1 MKRADFKSLLTYADH
16 HFVQDRH
23 LAIRGCV
30 FRDAFGRCLINLN
43 GVPIMLDHN
52 DLKWIASTST
62 NLNLILQQISRYADL
77 ARRYKGQHNYID
89 LLAERVELA
98 STTAQ
103 ALFDRVTSRI
113 LAKTAPKTAKPH
125 APQRTTFM
133 VVPPPVRAARP
144 GGTDTQASFST
155 NGKPQVSGT
164 KSSSPAPAGA
174 QEARPFSPAKIP
186 SDIKIKN
193 PNGNREYILLV
204 EDESQ
209 VAEFAAEIL
218 AEEGYK
224 VILAPDGFEAL
235 KIYRNIG
242 KQIGLVILDFFLP
255 VMDGDAVFDE
265 LRTLNPEVD
274 VVLSSGFAEQNK
286 ISAMLGLGLR
296 GFIPKPYSSQKLLA
310 QVRST
315 LDAGREGLRQ
325 A

>member
-1 MKRADFKSLLTYADH
+1 
-16 HFVQDRH
+16 
-23 LAIRGCV
+23 
-30 FRDAFGRCLINLN
+30 
-43 GVPIMLDHN
+43 MLDHN

-62 NLNLILQQISRYADL
+62 NLNSILQQISRYADL
-77 ARRYKGQHNYID
+77 ARRHNGEHNYID

-113 LAKTAPKTAKPH
+113 LAKTAPETAIRH
-125 APQRTTFM
+125 APHETTFM
-133 VVPPPVRAARP
+133 VVPPPARP

-155 NGKPQVSGT
+155 EGKPQASGT
-164 KSSSPAPAGA
+164 KNSSPAPAGA
-174 QEARPFSPAKIP
+174 QEARPFPPAAIP

-224 VILAPDGFEAL
+224 VILALDGFEAL

-242 KQIGLVILDFFLP
+242 KHIGLVILDFFLP